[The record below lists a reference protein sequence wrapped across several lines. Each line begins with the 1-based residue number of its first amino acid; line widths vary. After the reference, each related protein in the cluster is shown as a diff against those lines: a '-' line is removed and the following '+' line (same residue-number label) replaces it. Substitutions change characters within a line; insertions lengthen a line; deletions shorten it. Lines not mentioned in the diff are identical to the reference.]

1 MEFKY
6 FVIILSV
13 VSILFLYFLSTL
25 SQPIEIE
32 LSEISNFEGKE
43 VIVKGTVTNH
53 RITTYGSQIIEIK
66 DILQDNTSEVIV
78 FVGGETLVEYGD
90 EIQATGKVQ
99 KYEDEW
105 EVVVDDKRYVK
116 ILQKWNNITTP
127 LWQLAENPSKYLD
140 LNINTS
146 GIIERDYESYFYL
159 TDSEGQYSVVVYY
172 DPSLFFNISEGDKI
186 TVGARF
192 VYDSATLRYVL
203 MTNQETNS
211 LILLEKRI

>member
-78 FVGGETLVEYGD
+78 FVEGETLVEYGD